1 MLVDK
6 SGPCP
11 LQSPGVSGLDGD
23 LAAHVRQQ
31 IAVLKQKV
39 QETGQH
45 MDQCKQEQEAFSVEY
60 YTFRERNVQFESF
73 VAQHGEQHPD
83 VKKHR
88 TSKESME
95 KAIKD
100 KVGRK

>member
-1 MLVDK
+1 M
-6 SGPCP
+6 
-11 LQSPGVSGLDGD
+11 
-23 LAAHVRQQ
+23 AAHIRQQ

-39 QETGQH
+39 QETGQE
-45 MDQCKQEQEAFSVEY
+45 MDVCKQEQETFSVEY

-88 TSKESME
+88 ASTESME
-95 KAIKD
+95 KAIKQ
-100 KVGRK
+100 KVILVLN

>member
-1 MLVDK
+1 M
-6 SGPCP
+6 
-11 LQSPGVSGLDGD
+11 QSPGVSCAEGD
-23 LAAHVRQQ
+23 VAAHIRQQ

-39 QETGQH
+39 QETGQE
-45 MDQCKQEQEAFSVEY
+45 MDVCKQEQEAFSVEY

-88 TSKESME
+88 ASKESME
-95 KAIKD
+95 KAIKQ
-100 KVGRK
+100 KVILVLN